1 MGERTLKK
9 FDVILESK
17 INKLVL
23 LTGKIMKTLK
33 INLSNLKLIRGEFKF
48 FLPSLSQLNTT
59 KQFTAFFT
67 TKNGNTYD
75 TKCFRRISSETS
87 LDSVRDES
95 YCTTNQGSYEYI
107 IRAILSFFQST
118 NLYRMNKTLPQN
130 QIYNM

>member
-33 INLSNLKLIRGEFKF
+33 INLSNLKLIRGEFKV
-48 FLPSLSQLNTT
+48 FLLSQLNTT

-95 YCTTNQGSYEYI
+95 YCTTNQGSYEYT

>member
-33 INLSNLKLIRGEFKF
+33 INLSNLKLIRGEFKV
-48 FLPSLSQLNTT
+48 FLLSQLNTT